1 VSNGALYVG
10 EYTGNESKGH
20 TARIWR
26 VVPGAAPVLFASG
39 LTTISALA
47 SGPDGALYVSD
58 WSVAGAT
65 RKDAYRK
72 HTGRIL
78 RVT

>member
-1 VSNGALYVG
+1 
-10 EYTGNESKGH
+10 
-20 TARIWR
+20 
-26 VVPGAAPVLFASG
+26 VPGAAPALFASG

-47 SGPDGALYVSD
+47 SGPEDALYLSD
-58 WSVAGAT
+58 WAVAGAT